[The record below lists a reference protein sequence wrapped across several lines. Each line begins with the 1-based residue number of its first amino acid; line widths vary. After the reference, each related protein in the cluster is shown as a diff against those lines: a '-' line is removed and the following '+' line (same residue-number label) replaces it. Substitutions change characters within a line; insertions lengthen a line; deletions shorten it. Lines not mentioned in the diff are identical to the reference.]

1 MPDHLPG
8 SMEISKS
15 LHEEIVA
22 VQQKLQK
29 AILEHQVREKESARE
44 GGIEKERDAA
54 CAMAIVGR
62 TVGG

>member
-22 VQQKLQK
+22 VQRKLQR
-29 AILEHQVREKESARE
+29 AILEHQVRERKRE
-44 GGIEKERDAA
+44 RERATERRGEKEI
-54 CAMAIVGR
+54 AMLRVR
-62 TVGG
+62 

>member
-22 VQQKLQK
+22 VQRKLQR
-29 AILEHQVREKESARE
+29 AILEHQVRERKRE
-44 GGIEKERDAA
+44 RERATETGEKEI
-54 CAMAIVGR
+54 AMLRVR
-62 TVGG
+62 